1 MLPFS
6 IQLRSGKPVF
16 DQLVE
21 AFHRALVS
29 GQLRDNDPFPS
40 VRELSR
46 ELKISPTTAHKVVAH
61 LKDRGFLVS
70 RPGVGMQV
78 SSPTLPDLDQ
88 RLVLLD
94 PEIAA
99 LIRQARDLS
108 LSTDDLNRRIK
119 QLWNQNTASSDTDP
133 NSPSRQP

>member
-6 IQLRSGKPVF
+6 IQLRPGKPVF

-21 AFHRALVS
+21 AFHRALAS
-29 GQLRDNDPFPS
+29 GQLRDGDGFPS
-40 VRELSR
+40 VRSLSR

-70 RPGVGMQV
+70 QPGVGMLV
-78 SSPTLPDLDQ
+78 TAPTLPGKAE
-88 RLVLLD
+88 RLALIK
-94 PEIAA
+94 PELTS

-108 LSTDDLNRRIK
+108 LSADELKTFLDQVWDGENDNPEK
-119 QLWNQNTASSDTDP
+119 S
-133 NSPSRQP
+133 